1 MATIN
6 DLKLLNIGEMEEPD
20 AIALILQVR
29 SRRRERVV
37 TRKKSQPK
45 KSKNSPESLLASMD
59 EAQIAELLRKLTELM
74 YD

>member
-37 TRKKSQPK
+37 TRKKISTQK
-45 KSKNSPESLLASMD
+45 E
-59 EAQIAELLRKLTELM
+59 
-74 YD
+74 